1 MPADYGHVVHRGAE
15 GETTEWDDIHAR
27 LGNAPPRA
35 SPRAPP
41 APFAPRAE
49 EEDEAREIAAAPSRS
64 VATARVDALGADA
77 LEEMEDDDAFADDAF
92 LETYRCAT
100 RRDDDATRRERRRP
114 GGEGADAE
122 RTTHPSVRRSTV
134 ASSFCTLVPIRPRRR
149 GERRFLRTFPGASLR
164 PSPRFQSADP
174 PSSSSLLPPPPPPA
188 HAARRERLAEL
199 KASASVPRFGA
210 VRDIARDAFLSE
222 VTDASSSHHVVVLM
236 CVVEFHTG
244 PPSYDPVRDVNAV
257 PRGLDFRISRRR
269 SSPARLTDAS
279 PIVASPSGTA
289 PAGTASR
296 AKRSRRR
303 WTSSPRSTRGPNS

>member
-100 RRDDDATRRERRRP
+100 RRDATRRDASDDAPAGGCRRR
-114 GGEGADAE
+114 EN
-122 RTTHPSVRRSTV
+122 HPS
-134 ASSFCTLVPIRPRRR
+134 IRPSFDRR
-149 GERRFLRTFPGASLR
+149 
-164 PSPRFQSADP
+164 
-174 PSSSSLLPPPPPPA
+174 
-188 HAARRERLAEL
+188 
-199 KASASVPRFGA
+199 
-210 VRDIARDAFLSE
+210 
-222 VTDASSSHHVVVLM
+222 VVVL
-236 CVVEFHTG
+236 HTG
-244 PPSYDPVRDVNAV
+244 PH
-257 PRGLDFRISRRR
+257 
-269 SSPARLTDAS
+269 T
-279 PIVASPSGTA
+279 TA
-289 PAGTASR
+289 LA
-296 AKRSRRR
+296 
-303 WTSSPRSTRGPNS
+303 W